1 MKMTEERRKELRE
14 FNEQVKIARK
24 KKQEEQLAKWR
35 SEMDKKKNTPKK
47 TTPKKV
53 TPKTY
58 NYKYDTDPLGYQ
70 TGDTYREN
78 WFRDRNDYQEIK
90 MNIPNTILEQ
100 SVEKDG
106 GVLKTI
112 ITYGDN
118 GERESVEYVF
128 YADRKLS

>member
-78 WFRDRNDYQEIK
+78 WFRDRDDY
-90 MNIPNTILEQ
+90 
-100 SVEKDG
+100 
-106 GVLKTI
+106 
-112 ITYGDN
+112 
-118 GERESVEYVF
+118 
-128 YADRKLS
+128 

>member
-35 SEMDKKKNTPKK
+35 SEMDKKENTPKK

-78 WFRDRNDYQEIK
+78 WFRDRDDY
-90 MNIPNTILEQ
+90 
-100 SVEKDG
+100 
-106 GVLKTI
+106 
-112 ITYGDN
+112 
-118 GERESVEYVF
+118 
-128 YADRKLS
+128 

>member
-78 WFRDRNDYQEIK
+78 WFRDRNDY
-90 MNIPNTILEQ
+90 
-100 SVEKDG
+100 
-106 GVLKTI
+106 
-112 ITYGDN
+112 
-118 GERESVEYVF
+118 
-128 YADRKLS
+128 